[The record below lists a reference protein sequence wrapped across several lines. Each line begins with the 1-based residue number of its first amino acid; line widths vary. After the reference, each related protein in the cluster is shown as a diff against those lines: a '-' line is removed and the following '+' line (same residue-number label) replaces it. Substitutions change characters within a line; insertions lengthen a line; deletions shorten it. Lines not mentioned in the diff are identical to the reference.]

1 VIAAS
6 RSATG
11 ISSKS
16 LDRQIVLWRT
26 GRENRVYTTS
36 TKWTPLPMP
45 SGGCPLGRPESH
57 CAVPEPSQFRLPSKG
72 PISLT
77 FSGVFG
83 GGAVEVRFRDGDRVM
98 RPGAVQFKPGG
109 PGEASVSFTFVSPRR
124 TERVCQG
131 PELEWRS
138 VSGDAVQLN
147 RASIAV
153 YFKRFKP
160 AESARC
166 A

>member
-1 VIAAS
+1 
-6 RSATG
+6 
-11 ISSKS
+11 
-16 LDRQIVLWRT
+16 
-26 GRENRVYTTS
+26 
-36 TKWTPLPMP
+36 M
-45 SGGCPLGRPESH
+45 
-57 CAVPEPSQFRLPSKG
+57 LPSKG
-72 PISLT
+72 PISLA

-98 RPGAVQFKPGG
+98 RPGAVQFKPQG
-109 PGEASVSFTFVSPRR
+109 PGADSMSFTFVSPRK

-131 PELEWRS
+131 PVLEWRS

-147 RASIAV
+147 RASVAV